1 MPTLI
6 ATTSTAAISPF
17 ALHWSLYPKTY
28 IAPRIP
34 SGIHTINGDLTKD
47 AWSKAPWSDEFDDI
61 RGAADAPPS
70 ERPPPSCSTRVKLLW
85 DDDHLYIGALI
96 TSNMTV
102 EAHFT
107 KENSPIFQKDSD
119 FECFLDPVG
128 SNWNYKE
135 WEGNALNTV
144 WNLMLDRP
152 YSDGGSEHSGRV
164 AKPGEENYYA
174 VKHQKTATRILEG
187 TVNNVEGTK
196 TVWSVEIAMAH
207 SDVLAAHVNNGMLPP
222 SIGTMWR
229 INFSRVEKR
238 GDVNWTWQAQIA
250 WDAAGRRFAGN
261 VNMHLPDA
269 WGYLVFG
276 QETIKDTQEIPRD
289 ASWPARLAAMNVY
302 YAQQEYR
309 RETGV
314 YATEINQLTR
324 LLNQAIVSPF
334 QIEIQSISESSLDAK
349 EANTEFIVVVKG
361 NPDGAVVTVTDKR
374 LLQVHPSTS
383 AGALNT

>member
-1 MPTLI
+1 
-6 ATTSTAAISPF
+6 
-17 ALHWSLYPKTY
+17 
-28 IAPRIP
+28 
-34 SGIHTINGDLTKD
+34 
-47 AWSKAPWSDEFDDI
+47 
-61 RGAADAPPS
+61 
-70 ERPPPSCSTRVKLLW
+70 
-85 DDDHLYIGALI
+85 
-96 TSNMTV
+96 MTV

-107 KENSPIFQKDSD
+107 EENSPIFQKDSD

-187 TVNNVEGTK
+187 KVNNVEGTK

-276 QETIKDTQEIPRD
+276 QETMHDTQEIPRD

-302 YAQQEYR
+302 YAQQEYK

-334 QIEIQSISESSLDAK
+334 HTEIQSISESSLDAQD
-349 EANTEFIVVVKG
+349 ANTEFIVVVKG